1 MKTYLI
7 YADEGQYCGLH
18 GMYDWDIVEC
28 IDEDE
33 AKEIG
38 MEMSYELITSYSSLI
53 DSFEREA
60 KEQLLG
66 DGVSREDPNW
76 EDMIS
81 DCIEEFIDEDTQY
94 RIFELKPGFDYST
107 IDTQSEDW
115 EDIRDIYAVK
125 EI

>member
-7 YADEGQYCGLH
+7 YADEEQYCGLH

-28 IDEDE
+28 ADKEE
-33 AKEIG
+33 AYEIG
-38 MEMSYELITSYSSLI
+38 TEMSYNVITSDSSLI
-53 DSFEREA
+53 DSFEQEA

-66 DGVSREDPNW
+66 EGVSRENPNW

-81 DCIEEFIDEDTQY
+81 DCIEEFIDEDIQY
-94 RIFELKPGFDYST
+94 RIFELKPDFDYST
-107 IDTQSEDW
+107 IDTQNEDW

>member
-28 IDEDE
+28 VDEDE
-33 AKEIG
+33 ANEIG

-53 DSFEREA
+53 DSFEEEA
-60 KEQLLG
+60 KEELSYEGISQ
-66 DGVSREDPNW
+66 EDPDW
-76 EDMIS
+76 EDIFSERMDELIS
-81 DCIEEFIDEDTQY
+81 EDTQY

-107 IDTQSEDW
+107 IDTQNEDW
-115 EDIRDIYAVK
+115 KDIRDIYAVK

>member
-18 GMYDWDIVEC
+18 GMYDWNIIEC

-38 MEMSYELITSYSSLI
+38 MEMSYELITSYNSLI
-53 DSFEREA
+53 DSFEEEA
-60 KEQLLG
+60 KQELSYEGISQ
-66 DGVSREDPNW
+66 EDPDW
-76 EDMIS
+76 EDIFSERMDELIS
-81 DCIEEFIDEDTQY
+81 EDTQY
-94 RIFELKPGFDYST
+94 RIFELKPDFDYST
-107 IDTQSEDW
+107 IDTQNKDW